1 MTRIASNGS
10 LEATPYSGPGK
21 AMKLVLVSVTAMVLF
36 FSGTSMGS
44 DSDRQAKQ
52 EQLDAQCEAA
62 RERKLAPERAQF
74 IEECVEK
81 KQRSD
86 RAACERF
93 YSDYGAQSGSR
104 APLYYDLPACVE
116 AFEYRNSRQQ
126 R

>member
-1 MTRIASNGS
+1 
-10 LEATPYSGPGK
+10 
-21 AMKLVLVSVTAMVLF
+21 MKLVLVSVIAIVLV

-81 KQRSD
+81 NQRSD

-93 YSDYGAQSGSR
+93 YSDYGAQSGNR
-104 APLYYDLPACVE
+104 APLYYDLPECIE
-116 AFEYRNSRQQ
+116 AFEFQKSQ
-126 R
+126 RRR